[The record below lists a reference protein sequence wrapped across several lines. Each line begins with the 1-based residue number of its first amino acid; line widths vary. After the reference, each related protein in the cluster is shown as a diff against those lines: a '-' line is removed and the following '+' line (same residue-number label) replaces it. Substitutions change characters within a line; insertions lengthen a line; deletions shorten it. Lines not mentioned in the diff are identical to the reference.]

1 MNALGRLLAKRI
13 ALHGPITIADYMAEA
28 LGHPKHGYYMT
39 RDVFGAAGDFITA
52 PDISQMFGE
61 LIGLWCV
68 EVWEGMGRPAPF
80 NLVELGPGRGAL
92 MADALRA
99 AL

>member
-1 MNALGRLLAKRI
+1 MNALGQLIAERI
-13 ALHGPITIADYMAEA
+13 ALQGPITIADYMTDA

-39 RDVFGAAGDFITA
+39 RDVFGADGDFITA

-68 EVWEGMGRPAPF
+68 EVWEGMGRPAAF
-80 NLVELGPGRGAL
+80 NLVELGPGRGTL
-92 MADALRA
+92 MADINATG
-99 AL
+99 